1 MEDLEL
7 DGLFR
12 RLPTIPMILMK
23 KDIKTIKGSA
33 IAKSWNPKGH
43 QNFGMAS
50 ASGRRNLSSMSVTAE
65 TVCLASRIVSYVS
78 QTGEYASLLGH
89 TRCLRQPSF
98 TRRLPGAFGNNLWAI
113 IPYSHPHNFIQF
125 IFNIYK
131 QHLGLSFGVFIYIIF
146 GLSLTKIQ
154 KNKSCLKNN
163 FFIHKHFWLS
173 YNYPKIF
180 LNFYASAIYRLIL

>member
-1 MEDLEL
+1 
-7 DGLFR
+7 
-12 RLPTIPMILMK
+12 MK

-78 QTGEYASLLGH
+78 QTSEYASLLGH

-98 TRRLPGAFGNNLWAI
+98 TRHLPGAFGNNLWAI

-146 GLSLTKIQ
+146 GLSLTKI
-154 KNKSCLKNN
+154 KKINHVSK
-163 FFIHKHFWLS
+163 I
-173 YNYPKIF
+173 IF
-180 LNFYASAIYRLIL
+180 LYTNISGSPTTIPKYFWIFMLAPSTGRYYK